1 MSAALTSSP
10 TSTNASGETFSATL
24 SEELRDA
31 VGRFVRT
38 VRTRSGTP
46 HDAQVDA
53 LAELDR
59 NGPMSAAALAEIR
72 GVTHQSMR
80 LVVSRLEAA
89 GLVAR
94 EPDPADG
101 RGWLMTLTDAGRH
114 AAAAHRQARSRWL
127 AQAIEAKLSVNERE
141 TLGQAIPL
149 LLRLIASE

>member
-1 MSAALTSSP
+1 MSAALTFSP
-10 TSTNASGETFSATL
+10 TTTHASGDSFSATL

-94 EPDPADG
+94 EPDPSDG

-114 AAAAHRQARSRWL
+114 AAAAHRQARSLWL
-127 AQAIEAKLSVNERE
+127 AQAIHAKLSGKERE
-141 TLGQAIPL
+141 TIAQAIPL
-149 LLRLIASE
+149 LLRLIEPD